1 MSNSNGIFNL
11 FPGQSNRGASSSQIL
26 DLIHEYNNN
35 MRRMIY
41 LLETTETRVN
51 THRYLNNRNP
61 VFTVDATSVLSSLFD
76 ASGTSIFASLFDPPT
91 GGGMSNDEI
100 DAATTLSLYEPT
112 SDASN
117 NPVSDT
123 CPITMETLQGGDS
136 VMRINH
142 CGHVF
147 KEGAL
152 RTWLARDG
160 RCPVCRGA
168 ARASL
173 AQQEDQDQ

>member
-11 FPGQSNRGASSSQIL
+11 FSGQSNRGASSSQIL
-26 DLIHEYNNN
+26 EMIHEYNNN

-41 LLETTETRVN
+41 LLETTETRVS
-51 THRYLNNRNP
+51 TNRRNSL
-61 VFTVDATSVLSSLFD
+61 FTVDATSILTSLFDPSGTSILSSLFD
-76 ASGTSIFASLFDPPT
+76 PPR
-91 GGGMSNDEI
+91 GGMTNDEI
-100 DAATTLSLYEPT
+100 DTETTHSLYEPM

-136 VMRINH
+136 VLRINH

-152 RTWLARDG
+152 RTWLVRDG
-160 RCPVCRGA
+160 RCPVCRGSVI
-168 ARASL
+168 AS
-173 AQQEDQDQ
+173 

>member
-26 DLIHEYNNN
+26 EMIHDYNNN

-41 LLETTETRVN
+41 LLETTETRVS
-51 THRYLNNRNP
+51 TNRRNSL
-61 VFTVDATSVLSSLFD
+61 FTVDATSILSSFLD
-76 ASGTSIFASLFDPPT
+76 ASGSSILSSFLDSPT
-91 GGGMSNDEI
+91 GGGMTNDEI
-100 DAATTLSLYEPT
+100 DAETTHSLYELM

-117 NPVSDT
+117 NPIVDT
-123 CPITMETLQGGDS
+123 CPITMETFQAGDS
-136 VMRINH
+136 VLRINH
-142 CGHVF
+142 CGHIF

-160 RCPVCRGA
+160 RCPVCRG
-168 ARASL
+168 S
-173 AQQEDQDQ
+173 AQAQADQDQQ

>member
-11 FPGQSNRGASSSQIL
+11 FSGQSNRGATSSQIL
-26 DLIHEYNNN
+26 DLIHDYNNN

-41 LLETTETRVN
+41 LLETTESRVS
-51 THRYLNNRNP
+51 TNRHNSL
-61 VFTVDATSVLSSLFD
+61 FTVDATSVLTSLFDPSGTSILSSLFD
-76 ASGTSIFASLFDPPT
+76 SPRTLN
-91 GGGMSNDEI
+91 MSNDEI
-100 DAATTLSLYEPT
+100 DAATTHSLYEPT
-112 SDASN
+112 VDSSN

-136 VMRINH
+136 VLRINH
-142 CGHVF
+142 CGHIF

-168 ARASL
+168 VIASPSL
-173 AQQEDQDQ
+173 VQHSS

>member
-11 FPGQSNRGASSSQIL
+11 FSGQSNRGASSSQIL
-26 DLIHEYNNN
+26 EMIHEYNNN

-41 LLETTETRVN
+41 LLETTETRVS
-51 THRYLNNRNP
+51 TNRRNSL
-61 VFTVDATSVLSSLFD
+61 FTVDATSILSSFLD
-76 ASGTSIFASLFDPPT
+76 ASGSSILSSFFDSPT
-91 GGGMSNDEI
+91 RGGMSNDEI
-100 DAATTLSLYEPT
+100 DTETTLSLYEPM

-123 CPITMETLQGGDS
+123 CPITMETFQAGDS
-136 VMRINH
+136 VLRINH

-160 RCPVCRGA
+160 RCPVCRGSVI
-168 ARASL
+168 AS
-173 AQQEDQDQ
+173 

>member
-11 FPGQSNRGASSSQIL
+11 FSGQSNRGASSSQIL
-26 DLIHEYNNN
+26 EMIHEYNNN

-41 LLETTETRVN
+41 LLETTETRVS
-51 THRYLNNRNP
+51 TNRRNSL
-61 VFTVDATSVLSSLFD
+61 FTVDATSILTSLFDPSGTSILSSLFD
-76 ASGTSIFASLFDPPT
+76 PPR
-91 GGGMSNDEI
+91 GGMTNDEI
-100 DAATTLSLYEPT
+100 DAETTLSLYQPM

-117 NPVSDT
+117 NPIVDT

-136 VMRINH
+136 VLRINH

-152 RTWLARDG
+152 RTWLVRDG
-160 RCPVCRGA
+160 RCPVCRGSVI
-168 ARASL
+168 AS
-173 AQQEDQDQ
+173 

>member
-11 FPGQSNRGASSSQIL
+11 FSGQSNRGASSSQIL
-26 DLIHEYNNN
+26 EMIHDYNNN

-41 LLETTETRVN
+41 LLETTETRVS
-51 THRYLNNRNP
+51 TNRRNSL
-61 VFTVDATSVLSSLFD
+61 FTVDVSSFLD
-76 ASGTSIFASLFDPPT
+76 ASGSSILSSFLDSPT
-91 GGGMSNDEI
+91 GGSSTGGMTNDEI
-100 DAATTLSLYEPT
+100 DAETTHSLYELM

-117 NPVSDT
+117 NPIVDT

-136 VMRINH
+136 VLRINH

-160 RCPVCRGA
+160 RCPVCRGSVV
-168 ARASL
+168 AS
-173 AQQEDQDQ
+173 

>member
-26 DLIHEYNNN
+26 DMIHEYNNN

-51 THRYLNNRNP
+51 TNRHNSL
-61 VFTVDATSVLSSLFD
+61 FTIDATSVLSSLFD
-76 ASGTSIFASLFDPPT
+76 PSGTSIFASLFDPPRGSST
-91 GGGMSNDEI
+91 GGMSNDEI
-100 DAATTLSLYEPT
+100 DVATTHSLYEPM

-117 NPVSDT
+117 NRIVDT

-136 VMRINH
+136 VLRINH
-142 CGHVF
+142 CRHVF

-168 ARASL
+168 LHAQH
-173 AQQEDQDQ
+173 AQQEDQ